1 MNSQPDNEIELK
13 RFFRNEEIFDYQ
25 SGAFSFIYGDGEVK

>member
-1 MNSQPDNEIELK
+1 LAAK
-13 RFFRNEEIFDYQ
+13 LLFRNEEIFDYQ